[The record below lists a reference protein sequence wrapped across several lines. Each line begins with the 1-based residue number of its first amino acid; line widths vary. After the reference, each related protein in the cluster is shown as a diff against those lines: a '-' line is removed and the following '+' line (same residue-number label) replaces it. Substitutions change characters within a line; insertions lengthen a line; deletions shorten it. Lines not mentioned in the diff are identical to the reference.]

1 MTAPR
6 KWGNCAARSFPNLE
20 AVREEISEETSWI
33 KIADEQT
40 MAAVFA
46 SRRRQSHLGNV
57 LFHEKSTDM
66 PADDK
71 YALVHALLKA
81 DMQDD
86 LDKAYTRPKA
96 CDSQFEGI
104 KEKWRAEQARSMDL
118 DDDDPD
124 AAASTKGTRPS
135 LEEPGCENNKPSII
149 GILDLEPA
157 TPVTPPFLND
167 SWQLQPLNSSRPRNS
182 AFLMRHT
189 WHSPATRSKDRKYPQ
204 VKILSDFGL
213 STGGPESPASIA
225 LSNKLRED
233 AMYRSWLKDPAEVS
247 LGNLICADEAGT
259 VYNGSWR
266 GSAVEVRVLKHK
278 AGVDITHNE
287 CRDML
292 GSLANPMMHPGLVMT
307 MGVCRPKS
315 DDGSIMLLGE
325 PDNVAGQF
333 ANVIQSVGA
342 SPLKVAR
349 MAVDLLQAL
358 SFLHQA
364 KPPTVLG
371 RLDANRLAV
380 DDDGRLK
387 IRDVD
392 IEVAM
397 LRINRDFPMGTCE
410 HDAWIY
416 RAPEGSSG
424 MSPSNIYSAG
434 VICLALLLRRTP
446 THADIEKVLSSPAAS
461 ASASCLPPLK
471 RSSGTS
477 SSSIASPSSTSSSS
491 STSSM
496 SSSSSRSLSSI
507 SMSPFASSKRQQ
519 VDAIKDIVTE
529 MLSADPVARPTAM
542 HCLQRFD
549 IVKKALQ
556 ECKEKKLSATSCS
569 VM

>member
-1 MTAPR
+1 MTASR

-33 KIADEQT
+33 NIADEQT

-57 LFHEKSTDM
+57 LFHEKSTEM
-66 PADDK
+66 PADDR
-71 YALVHALLKA
+71 YALVNALLKA

-135 LEEPGCENNKPSII
+135 LAEPGCENNKASII
-149 GILDLEPA
+149 GILDLEPV
-157 TPVTPPFLND
+157 TPVTPPFLID
-167 SWQLQPLNSSRPRNS
+167 LWQQPLNSSRPRNS
-182 AFLMRHT
+182 AFLKRHT
-189 WHSPATRSKDRKYPQ
+189 WHGRATRSEDRKYPQ

-233 AMYRSWLKDPAEVS
+233 AMDRSWLKDPAEVS

-292 GSLANPMMHPGLVMT
+292 RCLASPMMHPGLVMT
-307 MGVCRPKS
+307 MGVCQPKS

-325 PDNVAGQF
+325 PDLVAGQF

-349 MAVDLLQAL
+349 KAVDLLQAL

-364 KPPTVLG
+364 KPPIVLG

-410 HDAWIY
+410 QDAWIY
-416 RAPEGSSG
+416 RAPEGSNG

-446 THADIEKVLSSPAAS
+446 THADIEKLLSSPAAS
-461 ASASCLPPLK
+461 ASASCLSPLR
-471 RSSGTS
+471 RSKGTPFS
-477 SSSIASPSSTSSSS
+477 SMASPSSTSSSS
-491 STSSM
+491 TSST
-496 SSSSSRSLSSI
+496 SSSSSRSLSST

-529 MLSADPVARPTAM
+529 MLSADPAARPTAL

-556 ECKEKKLSATSCS
+556 ECKERKRSAASCS